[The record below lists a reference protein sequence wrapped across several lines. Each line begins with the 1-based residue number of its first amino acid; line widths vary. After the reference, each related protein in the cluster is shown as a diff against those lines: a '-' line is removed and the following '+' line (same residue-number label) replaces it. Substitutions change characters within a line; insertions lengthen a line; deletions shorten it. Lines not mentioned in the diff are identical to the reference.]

1 MPKLID
7 YAGRFAFFEE
17 ACFAIVRD
25 HGVEELSRNRLAA
38 TLGSSSTTVRRL
50 VNRRADLRRLAL
62 EEVRQRRVRGRYR
75 PRELNGVDGAVAV
88 LRRLL
93 PDSTSRIAEELVWW
107 RVAIAAPTTASIP
120 PDEVEVDEGP
130 LRHRFAVASHGFVP
144 EEVLVEEVPLP
155 RPARDDEGVLDPV
168 VRAVLDRHEE
178 VGAEVGRTLHQLMPD
193 LRPDDLER
201 AVAELHALLDG
212 LGLGV
217 CLGRLRPEDAVAT
230 LRGYLVSLG

>member
-7 YAGRFAFFEE
+7 YAGRFAFFEQ

-25 HGVEELSRNRLAA
+25 HGVEELSRNRLAT
-38 TLGSSSTTVRRL
+38 TLGTSSTTVRRL
-50 VNRRADLRRLAL
+50 LNGGADLRRLAL
-62 EEVRQRRVRGRYR
+62 EEVRQRRVRGRFR
-75 PRELNGVDGAVAV
+75 PRGLSGVDGAVAD

-93 PDSTSRIAEELVWW
+93 PDSAPRIAEELVWW
-107 RVAIAAPTTASIP
+107 RVAIAAPTTATLP

-130 LRHRFAVASHGFVP
+130 LHHRFAVASHGFVP
-144 EEVLVEEVPLP
+144 EDALVADVPGP
-155 RPARDDEGVLDPV
+155 RSPCGAEGGLDPV
-168 VRAVLDRHEE
+168 VQAVLDRHEHL
-178 VGAEVGRTLHQLMPD
+178 GAEVGRTLKHFLPHVQAENLD
-193 LRPDDLER
+193 R
-201 AVAELHALLDG
+201 AAAELHALLDG